1 MQHEAGGAFVVASWQ
16 RDVPDMASEDATKAE
31 ASAEKAYAA
40 ATEVVGLTEAGMPAA
55 DVVPVAFPSK
65 AKRSRKVSD
74 AVPVDEPVKSVEA
87 TLVPEAKLAVAGK
100 AAAKPVKAL
109 KRPAKAARR
118 VVAKPASSSRKSVR
132 PKPTARPATAKV
144 VASEISTL
152 SIFPPNFKFK
162 DPTMDMS
169 ATFTEGF
176 KNIFTDAQDKAKE
189 TFSKTTAAFGEYND
203 FAKGNVDAVVESGK
217 ILAAGLQDL
226 GTNIVAES
234 RSAFETLTADVKE
247 LTAVKSPSDFFKV
260 QSDLFRKSF
269 DSAVAQGSKNTEALL
284 KLANEVVA
292 PISGRVSLA
301 VEKVRQAA

>member
-1 MQHEAGGAFVVASWQ
+1 
-16 RDVPDMASEDATKAE
+16 MASEDITKAD

-40 ATEVVGLTEAGMPAA
+40 AAEVVGLMEAGMPAA
-55 DVVPVAFPSK
+55 DVGPVAFPSK
-65 AKRSRKVSD
+65 AKRGRKVSD
-74 AVPVDEPVKSVEA
+74 AVPAAEAVKPVEA
-87 TLVPEAKLAVAGK
+87 APVVEMKPAVPAKKAV
-100 AAAKPVKAL
+100 AKPVKAL
-109 KRPAKAARR
+109 KRAAKVARR
-118 VVAKPASSSRKSVR
+118 VAAKPASSPKKPVR
-132 PKPTARPATAKV
+132 RKPTARPATAKV

-152 SIFPPNFKFK
+152 PIFPLNFEFK

-176 KNIFTDAQDKAKE
+176 KSIFTDAQDKAKE

-226 GTNIVAES
+226 GTNIVAEG

-247 LTAVKSPSDFFKV
+247 LTAVKSPADFFKI